1 MVCSHDGNISSG
13 LTPSMTASMP
23 PRSSGVRVSPIRS
36 DRDLE
41 KALRE
46 IDALMDAARPG
57 SEEEDRLEILSTLV
71 DVLLSIHLWKVAS
84 SPTGF
89 PQGVISAPVPGDR
102 WKRPGPFA
110 KVGLHSFVDLSLE
123 GGRANAC

>member
-1 MVCSHDGNISSG
+1 
-13 LTPSMTASMP
+13 MP

-89 PQGVISAPVPGDR
+89 PQGVISHLCREIAGSAREPSRKSGCI
-102 WKRPGPFA
+102 A
-110 KVGLHSFVDLSLE
+110 SST
-123 GGRANAC
+123 

>member
-1 MVCSHDGNISSG
+1 
-13 LTPSMTASMP
+13 MTASMP

-71 DVLLSIHLWKVAS
+71 DVLLSLRGEARREQRFHDADRLREILAQVGVEVEDT
-84 SPTGF
+84 PTGT
-89 PQGVISAPVPGDR
+89 G
-102 WKRPGPFA
+102 W
-110 KVGLHSFVDLSLE
+110 SLAH
-123 GGRANAC
+123 R